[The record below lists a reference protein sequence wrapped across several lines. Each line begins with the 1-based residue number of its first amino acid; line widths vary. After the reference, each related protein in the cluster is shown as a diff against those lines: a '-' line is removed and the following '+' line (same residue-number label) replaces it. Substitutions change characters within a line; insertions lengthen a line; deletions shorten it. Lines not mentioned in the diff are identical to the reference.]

1 MKASDIVRRTPSS
14 VHCLRIRRGV
24 WGGLML
30 VGMTTLPCRA
40 DVPVESCGPDSE
52 TTAEGIGLQAASV
65 LSSVFYLPFKS
76 AMALAGGLAGGIA
89 YGFSLGNLE
98 IAEGVWGPSVYGTYL
113 LTPDHLTGC
122 KPIEFFG
129 TVPPSTTQP

>member
-1 MKASDIVRRTPSS
+1 MNDMFCTVSFRRSQKGSLLRSATLASA
-14 VHCLRIRRGV
+14 LFL
-24 WGGLML
+24 GGASIIQAAEPAAQS
-30 VGMTTLPCRA
+30 TIPE
-40 DVPVESCGPDSE
+40 PE

-65 LSSVFYLPFKS
+65 LSSALYLPFKG

-89 YGFSLGNLE
+89 YAFSLGDMN

-113 LTPDHLTGC
+113 LTPEHLTGD

-129 TVPPSTTQP
+129 TVPAAPR

>member
-1 MKASDIVRRTPSS
+1 MKAHSIVVPRRWHTGA
-14 VHCLRIRRGV
+14 RTRRMT
-24 WGGLML
+24 LAAML
-30 VGMTTLPCRA
+30 LTSLVTTTAPCRA
-40 DVPVESCGPDSE
+40 AALPQACAPASE

-89 YGFSLGNLE
+89 YAFSMGNLE

-113 LTPDHLTGC
+113 LTPEHLSGC

-129 TVPPSTTQP
+129 SVPRAPAR

>member
-1 MKASDIVRRTPSS
+1 MRS
-14 VHCLRIRRGV
+14 
-24 WGGLML
+24 
-30 VGMTTLPCRA
+30 LPTE
-40 DVPVESCGPDSE
+40 PLTVESPAAARSTVLALALLLAPLSAPSRAAAPPQQECGPASE

-76 AMALAGGLAGGIA
+76 AMALAGGLAGGVA
-89 YGFSLGNLE
+89 YAFSLGNLE

-129 TVPPSTTQP
+129 TVPQPGAR